1 MTIAVEM
8 SLIIQV
14 VLNDGHP
21 ESSPP
26 EAPEGGGAAEG
37 PRTRASAASGKIL
50 AGGKVELISSR
61 KTQGNKSPRPK
72 MGENLT
78 AAGAAAP
85 SRQALGQ
92 RGHCLAVAHS
102 EELLP
107 QPPAW
112 TEAPAASTGDPT
124 FRKPPSRALRDSAL
138 PLTVAPGRQ
147 PPGAGCLSSL
157 VLDSGQAFS
166 RSRQV

>member
-61 KTQGNKSPRPK
+61 KTQRGQKPPSKNGRELDGSGSSSPLSS
-72 MGENLT
+72 G
-78 AAGAAAP
+78 AGAAG
-85 SRQALGQ
+85 SLFSCR
-92 RGHCLAVAHS
+92 
-102 EELLP
+102 P
-107 QPPAW
+107 Q
-112 TEAPAASTGDPT
+112 
-124 FRKPPSRALRDSAL
+124 
-138 PLTVAPGRQ
+138 
-147 PPGAGCLSSL
+147 
-157 VLDSGQAFS
+157 
-166 RSRQV
+166 